1 MSEDLKIIALMGIKH
16 CGKTT
21 QGKRLAAFYDCL
33 FFDTD
38 DVIFQQTGKTAR
50 EIYSNSGKDAF
61 MKAESEACKSIVK
74 QLETLRRENY
84 KMPYAVISTGGGF
97 CNNEEAKAILKEKS
111 TFVFMKTDE
120 SVASDRI
127 VKEIEIGTNGELK
140 GLPAYIASK
149 KPKTIEE
156 VRSVFHDFYEERSA
170 LYSAM
175 ADIVIELPQASKEE
189 NTQRLINALNKV
201 RNC

>member
-21 QGKRLAAFYDCL
+21 QGKRLAAFYNCL

-50 EIYSNSGKDAF
+50 EIYTESGKDAF
-61 MKAESEACKSIVK
+61 MKAETEACRSVVK
-74 QLETLRRENY
+74 QLESLCDEDY
-84 KMPYAVISTGGGF
+84 KMPYAIVSTGGGF
-97 CNNEEAKAILKEKS
+97 CNNEEARAVLKEKS

-120 SVASDRI
+120 IVAADRI
-127 VKEIEIGTNGELK
+127 VKEVEIDSDGSLK

-149 KPKTIEE
+149 NPKSIED
-156 VRSVFHDFYEERSA
+156 VRAIFHDFYEERCK
-170 LYSAM
+170 LYSEM
-175 ADIVIELPQASKEE
+175 ADIVISLPQASKEE
-189 NTQRLINALNKV
+189 NTQRMIDVLSKI
-201 RNC
+201 